1 MAPRKAA
8 PKQKQAPAKSTN
20 VVKERTAASGNFAS
34 TLLRKSTRRNTRS
47 TEAIPDESI
56 LQELT
61 PVPTTAYILN
71 ARRVPVVG
79 QISGPGQLADAG
91 QLPEPNWVRRLH
103 TAIIRAPAL
112 AKSIANIAASTIHH
126 LMVSVKDVGRC
137 ISPSALGFAV
147 MGLLFLIERQD
158 RWIVESQLAECML
171 AAGNRGC

>member
-112 AKSIANIAASTIHH
+112 AKSIANIAA
-126 LMVSVKDVGRC
+126 
-137 ISPSALGFAV
+137 
-147 MGLLFLIERQD
+147 
-158 RWIVESQLAECML
+158 
-171 AAGNRGC
+171 